1 MPLLRHRHALLTLLF
16 GALSCIGTARAQA
29 PAAIEQA
36 RQLVLVVSADWNAA
50 AGHLQTFEKKKGQ
63 WVAVQNDF
71 PVSLGRAGS
80 AWGMGLHPPQ
90 SKGPLKEEGDGRS
103 PAGIFAI
110 GPAFGYAAS
119 LKTAL
124 PYQPMQATSYC
135 MDVPASPLYNQ
146 IVDSAKVGA
155 AAVQGSTEP
164 MRLDLRDAGDIRYR
178 QGFVIAHN
186 AGAVPGRGSCIFA
199 HLRRKP
205 DEATA
210 GCTSMEAANMDQLLG
225 WLNPA
230 RKPVFVLLPRE
241 EYMRLQGPWQLPELP
256 GAHG

>member
-1 MPLLRHRHALLTLLF
+1 MPVVRHRHALLSLLLC
-16 GALSCIGTARAQA
+16 ALACIGTAQAQV
-29 PAAIEQA
+29 PAAVEQA
-36 RQLVLVVSADWNAA
+36 RQLVLVVSLDWNAP
-50 AGHLQTFEKKKGQ
+50 AGHLQTFEKRKGQ
-63 WVAVQNDF
+63 WVAVQADF
-71 PVSLGRAGS
+71 PVSLGRTGS

-90 SKGPLKEEGDGRS
+90 KDGPLKEEGDGKS

-124 PYQPMQATSYC
+124 PYQPMQATNYC

-146 IVDSAKVGA
+146 IVDSAKVGE

-164 MRLDLRDAGDIRYR
+164 MRLDLRNAGDIRYQ

-205 DEATA
+205 AEATA
-210 GCTSMEAANMDQLLG
+210 GCTSMEADNMQQLLG
-225 WLNPA
+225 WLKPA

-241 EYMRLQGPWQLPELP
+241 EYKRLQGPWQLPELP
-256 GAHG
+256 GVHG